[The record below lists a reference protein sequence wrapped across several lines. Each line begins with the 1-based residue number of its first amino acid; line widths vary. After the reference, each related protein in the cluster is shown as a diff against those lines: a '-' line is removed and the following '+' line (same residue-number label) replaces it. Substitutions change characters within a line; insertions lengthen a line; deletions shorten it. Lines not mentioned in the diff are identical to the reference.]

1 MSGWLALG
9 FLAGMAN
16 AVQGAVNAQLRAA
29 VRDPLWATL
38 LSFLVGTAALAVLVA
53 ATRAP
58 FPAQLPARPL
68 VWTGGLLGVLFVG
81 AAILLVPRIGA
92 GTMIGLMVAGQMAAA
107 LLLDQFGL
115 LGVPVHPT
123 TPARALGA
131 VLVVGGVLLLRL
143 A

>member
-1 MSGWLALG
+1 MAGWLALG

-38 LSFLVGTAALAVLVA
+38 LSFLVGTAALVLLIA
-53 ATRAP
+53 ALRSP
-58 FPAQLPARPL
+58 VPAQLPTRPV
-68 VWTGGLLGVLFVG
+68 VWTGGLLGVLFVC
-81 AAILLVPRIGA
+81 AAIVLVPRIGA

-115 LGVPVHPT
+115 LGVPQHPT
-123 TPARALGA
+123 TLPRMAGA
-131 VLVVGGVLLLRL
+131 VLVVAGVLLLRL
-143 A
+143 T

>member
-1 MSGWLALG
+1 MEAWLALG

-38 LSFLVGTAALAVLVA
+38 LSFLVGTAALAVLVV

-58 FPAQLPARPL
+58 VPAHLPTRPL
-68 VWTGGLLGVLFVG
+68 VWTGGLLGVVFVG
-81 AAILLVPRIGA
+81 ASILLVPRIGA

-123 TPARALGA
+123 SPARALGA
-131 VLVVGGVLLLRL
+131 VLVVAGVLLLRL

>member
-16 AVQGAVNAQLRAA
+16 ALQGAVNAQLRAA

-38 LSFLVGTAALAVLVA
+38 LSFLVGTAALVLLIAV
-53 ATRAP
+53 TRAP
-58 FPAQLPARPL
+58 VPVHLPARPV
-68 VWTGGLLGVLFVG
+68 VWTGGLLGVLFVC
-81 AAILLVPRIGA
+81 AAIVLVPRIGA

-123 TPARALGA
+123 SPARALGA

-143 A
+143 T

>member
-38 LSFLVGTAALAVLVA
+38 LSFLVGTAALVLLIVV
-53 ATRAP
+53 TRAP
-58 FPAQLPARPL
+58 APAHLPSRPV
-68 VWTGGLLGVLFVG
+68 VWTGGLLGVLFVC
-81 AAILLVPRIGA
+81 AAIVLVPRIGA

-115 LGVPVHPT
+115 LGVPEHPT
-123 TPARALGA
+123 TPARFFGA
-131 VLVVGGVLLLRL
+131 ILVVVGVLLLRR

>member
-16 AVQGAVNAQLRAA
+16 ALQGAVNAQLRAA

-38 LSFLVGTAALAVLVA
+38 LSFLVGTAALVLLIAV
-53 ATRAP
+53 TRAP
-58 FPAQLPARPL
+58 VPAHLPARPV
-68 VWTGGLLGVLFVG
+68 VWTGGLLGVLFVC
-81 AAILLVPRIGA
+81 AAIVLVPRIGA

-107 LLLDQFGL
+107 LLLDHFGL
-115 LGVPVHPT
+115 LGVPEHAT
-123 TPARALGA
+123 TPGRLFGA
-131 VLVVGGVLLLRL
+131 VLVVAGVLLLRR